1 MVHAT
6 LRIEGTHGFEKD
18 LRRQVL
24 SLLLV
29 PHITVDIAIDQV
41 EMLLRE
47 EFTVLCFCPC
57 DRLHAQFPI
66 RQAHLTG
73 CNQTVRPAPIKPM
86 PKMTPEMTKRMSK
99 PLTTYPR
106 IPTIVEVINKA
117 NAHRGSVFA
126 AQERM
131 ARMLIPTPKRNAITG

>member
-29 PHITVDIAIDQV
+29 PHITVDIAVDQV

-47 EFTVLCFCPC
+47 ELAVLCFRPC
-57 DRLHAQFPI
+57 NRLHAQLLL
-66 RQAHLTG
+66 RQAHLIG
-73 CNQTVRPAPIKPM
+73 CNQSVRPAPIKPM
-86 PKMTPEMTKRMSK
+86 PNMTPEMTKRMSK

-106 IPTIVEVINKA
+106 IP
-117 NAHRGSVFA
+117 
-126 AQERM
+126 
-131 ARMLIPTPKRNAITG
+131 